1 MRILITFSPTP
12 SDARL
17 LDELCKG
24 HELVLARDARGLSG
38 VEVIFGQPD
47 PVELLSAESVRLVHL
62 SSAGYTSYDR
72 DDLRQRFR
80 ARGSAL
86 TNSSGVYAEPCAE
99 HALMFMLAHAR
110 AFPLALLNENGP
122 RGWPQGSVREKSCLL
137 KDETVLIAGFG
148 AIGQRLAALL
158 SPFTKNLRAVRR
170 RVRGDE
176 SIETH
181 PIEEL
186 IEILPRA
193 KHVVNTLPDNPTTR
207 HLFDEGAFSRMNEAA
222 VFYNVGRG
230 STVDQDA
237 LLEALHSGTLAAAYL
252 DVCTPEP
259 LPPDHPLWSA
269 PNCHVTPHSAGGH
282 VGEPERLI
290 RHFADNLQRL
300 ERGTPL
306 LDRVY

>member
-1 MRILITFSPTP
+1 MRILVTFSPAEGE
-12 SDARL
+12 ARL
-17 LDELCKG
+17 LEELCKG
-24 HELVLARDARGLSG
+24 HELMAGSDAPGWSG
-38 VEVIFGQPD
+38 VDAIFGQPD
-47 PVELLSAESVRLVHL
+47 PALLLGAQSVRWVHL
-62 SSAGYTSYDR
+62 SSAGYTPYDR
-72 DDLRQRFR
+72 DDLRHEFR

-110 AFPLALLNENGP
+110 ALPLALLNQNGP
-122 RGWPQGSVREKSCLL
+122 RAWPQGSVRAKSCLL
-137 KDETVLIAGFG
+137 KDETVLIVGFG

-158 SPFTKNLRAVRR
+158 SPLTKNLHAVRR

-176 SIETH
+176 PIDTR
-181 PIEEL
+181 PIEDL
-186 IEILPRA
+186 VEILPRA
-193 KHVVNTLPDNPTTR
+193 KHVVNTLPANATTR
-207 HLFDEGAFSRMNEAA
+207 HLFDKLAFSRMSQDA

-230 STVDQDA
+230 TTVDQDA
-237 LLEALHSGTLAAAYL
+237 LLGALQSGTLGAAYL

-282 VGEPERLI
+282 AGEQERLI

-300 ERGTPL
+300 ERGAPL